1 MCKILSYVLLFVG
14 SVVSQSGNGQPWMST
29 PNSRSAS
36 AKPCLNVSLDT
47 ASRFFPSSSGGSSVS
62 SLVAPGHP
70 PQIPDHVFL
79 AMPVDERLAF
89 HREHLLV
96 CELCLPQFANPDE
109 LARHLGGYHN
119 TAMENYQAAFKV
131 KDLTHCFM
139 CTMQTF
145 KSAKDLYFHIMSM
158 HEDKLKMYYKTF
170 IDGSGNFNKIAA
182 WSVAKAA
189 ARFALQK
196 NDEDS
201 DSG

>member
-1 MCKILSYVLLFVG
+1 
-14 SVVSQSGNGQPWMST
+14 MST

-36 AKPCLNVSLDT
+36 AQPCLNVSLDT
-47 ASRFFPSSSGGSSVS
+47 ASRFFPSSSRGSSAS
-62 SLVAPGHP
+62 NLVVPGHP
-70 PQIPDHVFL
+70 PQIPDDVFL

-96 CELCLPQFANPDE
+96 CELCLPHFANPAE

-119 TAMENYQAAFKV
+119 TPMANYQDAFKV

-145 KSAKDLYFHIMSM
+145 KSAKDLYFHIMSV
-158 HEDKLKMYYKTF
+158 HEDQLKMYYQTF
-170 IDGSGNFNKIAA
+170 INGSGNISKITA
-182 WSVAKAA
+182 WSVAKAH
-189 ARFALQK
+189 ARFTIQK